1 MSLRAGSRAGM
12 RVPTAQRQIN
22 EESIKSIGFTTNTKV
37 IDRAVSRQGLTGAI
51 SGSGGQKI
59 ERKIQDKSY
68 FLTLLKTRISDITNE
83 IVKMNDK
90 IGEINS
96 DLTKYGALNKEYE
109 ILSKEVQDLEGELAD
124 YNLAGDKYRSNMRAE
139 DIEEVYNK
147 IKLYNKKKM
156 DESDNLFLDKAK
168 IMEQIGEIEQELN
181 KVQQLIEQKLL
192 DLDPE
197 QKNEYESIK
206 EENQNYVLQIYQLRE
221 EMAELNS
228 QLIEGENALRNNPN
242 KMEAHK
248 LKDLINLLKR
258 KKEELELQT
267 NESGLSIDELKQR
280 LMAKAKEQT
289 IEKNNIDKKIPD
301 TKKLIEANKKAIFEI
316 EKEMKS
322 QQKNDNTKAVDSI
335 AEKDKEISAFIE
347 NHENIK
353 RTHYKE
359 IRAKEEIILSLLNN
373 ISEKIGMGETPLE
386 GGSGLR
392 ERIKEKKEM
401 IEKSENTLE
410 EAKAKYEELVIKLQR
425 LDKLDETLKK
435 DIENYKEK
443 LQRINNDINNKFD
456 KVDEQKDFLKRD
468 TERKKKLL
476 VYLNQNKENYNKLLT
491 SLILK
496 NRTKNRQLEDND
508 IYKRLH
514 ELEVKMQNNENTI
527 YSLQSYIDSKSNE
540 NQYGN
545 LLKECMDLQ
554 CRHCGTGWPYWV
566 VLQIQLSESFIACSG
581 I

>member
-1 MSLRAGSRAGM
+1 MRAGSKAGM
-12 RVPTAQRQIN
+12 RVPTGQRQIN
-22 EESIKSIGFTTNTKV
+22 EDAIKSIGFTTNTKV

-51 SGSGGQKI
+51 SGAGGQKI

-68 FLTLLKTRISDITNE
+68 YMTLLKTRISDISNE
-83 IVKMNDK
+83 IMKMNDEIGK
-90 IGEINS
+90 INT
-96 DLTKYGALNKEYE
+96 DMTKYGILNKEYE

-139 DIEEVYNK
+139 DIEEVYNR

-168 IMEQIGEIEQELN
+168 IMDQIQQIEQEHNRVL
-181 KVQQLIEQKLL
+181 QGIEQRLL
-192 DLDPE
+192 DLDPD
-197 QKNEYESIK
+197 QKNEYEAIR

-221 EMAELNS
+221 EMADLNS
-228 QLIEGENALRNNPN
+228 QLIEGENSLRNNPN

-248 LKDLINLLKR
+248 LKDSINLLRR

-289 IEKNNIDKKIPD
+289 MEKNNIDKKIPD
-301 TKKLIEANKKAIFEI
+301 TRKLIEANKKAIIEI

-322 QQKNDNTKAVDSI
+322 QQSSDNTKAVDSI

-353 RTHYKE
+353 RNHYKE
-359 IRAKEEIILSLLNN
+359 IRAKEEVVLALLHN
-373 ISEKIGMGETPLE
+373 ISEKINLGEKPLE
-386 GGSGLR
+386 GGTGIK
-392 ERIKEKKEM
+392 ERIREKKDM

-410 EAKAKYEELVIKLQR
+410 EAKAKYEELVIKLER
-425 LDKLDETLKK
+425 LDKLDQTLKK
-435 DIENYKEK
+435 DIDNYKEK
-443 LQRINNDINNKFD
+443 LLRINNDISKKFD
-456 KVDEQKDFLKRD
+456 KVEEQKDFLKRD
-468 TERKKKLL
+468 AERKKKLL
-476 VYLNQNKENYNKLLT
+476 VILNQNKENYSKLLT
-491 SLILK
+491 SLTLK
-496 NRTKNRQLEDND
+496 NRTKNTQLEDND

-514 ELEVKMQNNENTI
+514 ELEVKMQANENTI
-527 YSLQSYIDSKSNE
+527 YNLQSYIESKANE

-554 CRHCGTGWPYWV
+554 QKINDELLKRYK
-566 VLQIQLSESFIACSG
+566 
-581 I
+581 

>member
-1 MSLRAGSRAGM
+1 MRAGSRAGM

-51 SGSGGQKI
+51 SGAGGQKI

-68 FLTLLKTRISDITNE
+68 YLTLLKTKISDTSNE
-83 IVKMNDK
+83 IAKMNDN
-90 IGEINS
+90 IGKINS
-96 DLTKYGALNKEYE
+96 DMTKYGAFNKEYE

-139 DIEEVYNK
+139 DIEEVYNR

-168 IMEQIGEIEQELN
+168 IMDQIQQIEQETN
-181 KVQQLIEQKLL
+181 RVQQGIEQRLL
-192 DLDPE
+192 DLDPD
-197 QKNEYESIK
+197 QKNEYEAIR

-221 EMAELNS
+221 ELAELNS
-228 QLIEGENALRNNPN
+228 QLIEGENSLRNNPN

-248 LKDLINLLKR
+248 LKDSINLLRR

-289 IEKNNIDKKIPD
+289 MEKNNIDKKIPD
-301 TKKLIEANKKAIFEI
+301 TKKLIEANKKAIIEI

-322 QQKNDNTKAVDSI
+322 QQSSDNTKAVDSI

-347 NHENIK
+347 NHDNIK
-353 RTHYKE
+353 RNHYKE
-359 IRAKEEIILSLLNN
+359 IRAKEEVVLALLQN
-373 ISEKIGMGETPLE
+373 ISEKINLGEKPLE
-386 GGSGLR
+386 GGTGIKD
-392 ERIKEKKEM
+392 RIREKKDM

-410 EAKAKYEELVIKLQR
+410 EAKAKYEELVIKLER

-443 LQRINNDINNKFD
+443 LLRINNDISKKFD
-456 KVDEQKDFLKRD
+456 KVEEQKEFLKRD
-468 TERKKKLL
+468 ADRKKKLL
-476 VYLNQNKENYNKLLT
+476 VILNQNRENYSKLLT
-491 SLILK
+491 SLTLK
-496 NRTKNRQLEDND
+496 NRTKNTQLEDND

-514 ELEVKMQNNENTI
+514 ELEVKMQQNENTI
-527 YSLQSYIDSKSNE
+527 YSLQSYIDSKANE

-545 LLKECMDLQ
+545 LLKECMELQ
-554 CRHCGTGWPYWV
+554 QKINEELLKRYK
-566 VLQIQLSESFIACSG
+566 
-581 I
+581 

>member
-1 MSLRAGSRAGM
+1 MSMRAGSRAGM
-12 RVPTAQRQIN
+12 RVPTGQRQIN
-22 EESIKSIGFTTNTKV
+22 EDAIKSIGFTTNTKV

-68 FLTLLKTRISDITNE
+68 FLTLLKTRISEISNE
-83 IVKMNDK
+83 ILKMNDEIGK
-90 IGEINS
+90 INT
-96 DLTKYGALNKEYE
+96 DMTKYGTLNKEYE

-139 DIEEVYNK
+139 DIEEVYNR

-168 IMEQIGEIEQELN
+168 IMEQIQQIEQENNRVL
-181 KVQQLIEQKLL
+181 QGIEQRLL
-192 DLDPE
+192 DLDPD
-197 QKNEYESIK
+197 QKNEYESIR

-221 EMAELNS
+221 EMADLNA
-228 QLIEGENALRNNPN
+228 QLVEGENMLRNNPN

-248 LKDLINLLKR
+248 LKDSINLLKR

-289 IEKNNIDKKIPD
+289 MEKNNIDKKIPD
-301 TKKLIEANKKAIFEI
+301 TRKLIEANKKAIIEI

-322 QQKNDNTKAVDSI
+322 QQSADNTKAFDSI
-335 AEKDKEISAFIE
+335 AEKDKEMSAFIE

-353 RTHYKE
+353 RNYYKE
-359 IRAKEEIILSLLNN
+359 IRAKEEVVLALLRN
-373 ISEKIGMGETPLE
+373 ISEKINLGEKPLE
-386 GGSGLR
+386 GGTGIK
-392 ERIKEKKEM
+392 ERIKEKKDM

-443 LQRINNDINNKFD
+443 LLRINNDISKKFD
-456 KVDEQKDFLKRD
+456 KVEEQKDFLKRD
-468 TERKKKLL
+468 AERKKKLL
-476 VYLNQNKENYNKLLT
+476 VILNQNKENYSKLLT
-491 SLILK
+491 SLTLK
-496 NRTKNRQLEDND
+496 NRTKNTQLEDND

-514 ELEVKMQNNENTI
+514 ELEVKMQQNENTI
-527 YSLQSYIDSKSNE
+527 YSLQSYIDSKANE

-545 LLKECMDLQ
+545 LLKECMELQ
-554 CRHCGTGWPYWV
+554 QKINDELLKRYK
-566 VLQIQLSESFIACSG
+566 
-581 I
+581 

>member
-1 MSLRAGSRAGM
+1 MSMRAGSRAGM

-22 EESIKSIGFTTNTKV
+22 EDAIKSIGFTTNTNV
-37 IDRAVSRQGLTGAI
+37 IDRAVSRQGLTGAV
-51 SGSGGQKI
+51 SGEGGQKI

-68 FLTLLKTRISDITNE
+68 FSTLLKTRISDIQNE
-83 IVKMNDK
+83 IVKMNEE
-90 IGEINS
+90 IGKINS
-96 DLTKYGALNKEYE
+96 DMTKYGTLNKEYE

-139 DIEEVYNK
+139 DIEEVYNR

-168 IMEQIGEIEQELN
+168 ITDQIQQIEMENNRVLQGIEQR
-181 KVQQLIEQKLL
+181 LL
-192 DLDPE
+192 DLDPD
-197 QKNEYESIK
+197 QKNEYEAIK

-248 LKDLINLLKR
+248 LKDSINLLRR

-267 NESGLSIDELKQR
+267 NEAGLSVDELKKR
-280 LMAKAKEQT
+280 LMDKAKEQT
-289 IEKNNIDKKIPD
+289 MEKNNIDKKIPD
-301 TKKLIEANKKAIFEI
+301 TRKLIEANKKAIIEI

-322 QQKNDNTKAVDSI
+322 QQSSDNTKAVDSI

-353 RTHYKE
+353 RNHYKE
-359 IRAKEEIILSLLNN
+359 IRAKEEVVLALLHN
-373 ISEKIGMGETPLE
+373 ISEKINLGEKPLE
-386 GGSGLR
+386 GGTGIK
-392 ERIKEKKEM
+392 ERIKEKKDM

-410 EAKAKYEELVIKLQR
+410 EAKAKFEELVIKLER

-435 DIENYKEK
+435 DIDNYKEK
-443 LQRINNDINNKFD
+443 LLRINNDINNKFD
-456 KVDEQKDFLKRD
+456 KVEEQKDFLKRD
-468 TERKKKLL
+468 AERKKKLL
-476 VYLNQNKENYNKLLT
+476 VILNQNKENYSKLLT
-491 SLILK
+491 SLTLK
-496 NRTKNRQLEDND
+496 NRTKNTQLEDND

-514 ELEVKMQNNENTI
+514 ELEVKMQQNENTI
-527 YSLQSYIDSKSNE
+527 YSLQSYIDSKANE

-545 LLKECMDLQ
+545 LLKECMELQ
-554 CRHCGTGWPYWV
+554 QKINEELLKKYK
-566 VLQIQLSESFIACSG
+566 
-581 I
+581 

>member
-1 MSLRAGSRAGM
+1 MRAGSKAGM

-22 EESIKSIGFTTNTKV
+22 EDAIKSIGFTTNTKV

-51 SGSGGQKI
+51 SGAGGQKI

-68 FLTLLKTRISDITNE
+68 FMTLLKTKISDITNE
-83 IVKMNDK
+83 IMKMNDEIGK
-90 IGEINS
+90 INTNM
-96 DLTKYGALNKEYE
+96 TKYGALNKEYE
-109 ILSKEVQDLEGELAD
+109 ILSKEIQDLEGELAD

-139 DIEEVYNK
+139 DIEEVYNR

-156 DESDNLFLDKAK
+156 DESDNLFLDKSK
-168 IMEQIGEIEQELN
+168 IMEQIQQIEQENNRVL
-181 KVQQLIEQKLL
+181 QGIEQRLL
-192 DLDPE
+192 DLDPD
-197 QKNEYESIK
+197 QKNEYETIR
-206 EENQNYVLQIYQLRE
+206 EENQNYIMKIYQLRE
-221 EMAELNS
+221 ELAELNA
-228 QLIEGENALRNNPN
+228 QLYEGENMLRNNPN

-248 LKDLINLLKR
+248 LKDSINLLKR

-280 LMAKAKEQT
+280 LIAKAKEQT

-301 TKKLIEANKKAIFEI
+301 TRKLIEANKKAIIEI

-322 QQKNDNTKAVDSI
+322 QQTSDNTKAVDSI

-353 RTHYKE
+353 RNHYKE
-359 IRAKEEIILSLLNN
+359 IRAKEEVVLALLHN
-373 ISEKIGMGETPLE
+373 ISEKINEGEKPLE
-386 GGSGLR
+386 GGTGIK

-425 LDKLDETLKK
+425 LDKLDDTLKK

-443 LQRINNDINNKFD
+443 LLRINNDISNKFD
-456 KVDEQKDFLKRD
+456 KIEEQKQFLKRD
-468 TERKKKLL
+468 TERKKNLL
-476 VYLNQNKENYNKLLT
+476 VVLNQNKDNYSKLLT
-491 SLILK
+491 SLTLK
-496 NRTKNRQLEDND
+496 NRTKNTQLEDND

-514 ELEVKMQNNENTI
+514 ELEVRMQANENTI
-527 YSLQSYIDSKSNE
+527 YSLQSYIDSKANE

-545 LLKECMDLQ
+545 LFKECMELQ
-554 CRHCGTGWPYWV
+554 QKINDELLKRYR
-566 VLQIQLSESFIACSG
+566 
-581 I
+581 

>member
-1 MSLRAGSRAGM
+1 MSIRAGSRSGM
-12 RVPTAQRQIN
+12 RVPTGQRQIN
-22 EESIKSIGFTTNTKV
+22 EDAIKSIGFTTNTKV

-51 SGSGGQKI
+51 SGAGGQKI

-68 FLTLLKTRISDITNE
+68 FLTLLKTKISDISNE
-83 IVKMNDK
+83 ILKMNDE
-90 IGEINS
+90 IGKINS
-96 DLTKYGALNKEYE
+96 DMTKYGTLNKEYE

-139 DIEEVYNK
+139 DIEEVYNR

-168 IMEQIGEIEQELN
+168 IMEQLQQIEQENNRVL
-181 KVQQLIEQKLL
+181 QGIEQRLL
-192 DLDPE
+192 DLDPD
-197 QKNEYESIK
+197 QKNEYETIR
-206 EENQNYVLQIYQLRE
+206 EENQNYILQIYQLRE

-248 LKDLINLLKR
+248 LKDSINLLKR

-289 IEKNNIDKKIPD
+289 MEKNNIDKKIPD
-301 TKKLIEANKKAIFEI
+301 TRKLIEANKKAIIEI

-322 QQKNDNTKAVDSI
+322 QQSSDNTKAVDSI
-335 AEKDKEISAFIE
+335 AEKDKEYSAFIE

-353 RTHYKE
+353 RNHYKE
-359 IRAKEEIILSLLNN
+359 IRAKEEVVIALLHN
-373 ISEKIGMGETPLE
+373 ISEKINLGEKPLE
-386 GGSGLR
+386 GGTGIK
-392 ERIKEKKEM
+392 ERIKEKKDM

-410 EAKAKYEELVIKLQR
+410 EAKAKYEELVIKLER

-435 DIENYKEK
+435 DIDNYKEK
-443 LQRINNDINNKFD
+443 LLRINNDISSKFD
-456 KVDEQKDFLKRD
+456 KVEEQKEFLKRD
-468 TERKKKLL
+468 AERKKKLL
-476 VYLNQNKENYNKLLT
+476 VILNQNKENYSKLLT
-491 SLILK
+491 SLTLK
-496 NRTKNRQLEDND
+496 NRTKNTQLEDND

-514 ELEVKMQNNENTI
+514 ELEVKMQQNENTI
-527 YSLQSYIDSKSNE
+527 YSLQSYIDSKANE

-545 LLKECMDLQ
+545 LLKECMELQ
-554 CRHCGTGWPYWV
+554 QKINDEILKKYK
-566 VLQIQLSESFIACSG
+566 
-581 I
+581 

>member
-1 MSLRAGSRAGM
+1 MRAGSKAGM
-12 RVPTAQRQIN
+12 RVPTGQRQIN
-22 EESIKSIGFTTNTKV
+22 EDAIKSIGFTTNTKV

-51 SGSGGQKI
+51 SGAGGQKI

-68 FLTLLKTRISDITNE
+68 YMTLLKTRISDISNE
-83 IVKMNDK
+83 ILKMNDEIGK
-90 IGEINS
+90 INT
-96 DLTKYGALNKEYE
+96 DMTKYGTLNKEYE

-139 DIEEVYNK
+139 DIEEVYNR

-168 IMEQIGEIEQELN
+168 IMDQIQQIEQENNRVL
-181 KVQQLIEQKLL
+181 QGIEQRLL
-192 DLDPE
+192 DLDPD
-197 QKNEYESIK
+197 QKNEYEAIR

-221 EMAELNS
+221 EMADLNS
-228 QLIEGENALRNNPN
+228 QLVEGENSLRNNPN

-248 LKDLINLLKR
+248 LKDSINLLRR

-289 IEKNNIDKKIPD
+289 MEKNNIDKKIPD
-301 TKKLIEANKKAIFEI
+301 TRKLIEANKKAIIEI

-322 QQKNDNTKAVDSI
+322 QQSADNTKAFDSI
-335 AEKDKEISAFIE
+335 AEKDKEMSAFIE

-353 RTHYKE
+353 RNYYKE
-359 IRAKEEIILSLLNN
+359 IRAKEEVVLALLRN
-373 ISEKIGMGETPLE
+373 ISEKINLGEKPLE
-386 GGSGLR
+386 GGTGIK
-392 ERIKEKKEM
+392 ERIKEKKDM

-443 LQRINNDINNKFD
+443 LLRINNDISKKFD
-456 KVDEQKDFLKRD
+456 KVEEQKDFLKRD
-468 TERKKKLL
+468 AERKKKLL
-476 VYLNQNKENYNKLLT
+476 VILNQNKENYSKLLT
-491 SLILK
+491 SLTLK
-496 NRTKNRQLEDND
+496 NRTKNTQLEDND

-514 ELEVKMQNNENTI
+514 ELEVKMQQNENTI
-527 YSLQSYIDSKSNE
+527 YSLQSYIDSKANE

-545 LLKECMDLQ
+545 LLKECMELQ
-554 CRHCGTGWPYWV
+554 QKINDELLKRYK
-566 VLQIQLSESFIACSG
+566 
-581 I
+581 

>member
-1 MSLRAGSRAGM
+1 MSIRAGSRSGM
-12 RVPTAQRQIN
+12 RVPTGQRQIN
-22 EESIKSIGFTTNTKV
+22 EDAIKSIGFTTNTKV

-51 SGSGGQKI
+51 SGAGGQKI

-68 FLTLLKTRISDITNE
+68 FLTLLKTKISDISNE
-83 IVKMNDK
+83 ILKMNDE
-90 IGEINS
+90 IGKINS
-96 DLTKYGALNKEYE
+96 DMTKYGTLNKEYE

-139 DIEEVYNK
+139 DIEEVYNR

-168 IMEQIGEIEQELN
+168 IMEQLQQIEQENNRVL
-181 KVQQLIEQKLL
+181 QGIEQRLL
-192 DLDPE
+192 DLDPD
-197 QKNEYESIK
+197 QKNEYESIR

-248 LKDLINLLKR
+248 LKDSINLLKR

-289 IEKNNIDKKIPD
+289 MEKNNIDKKIPD
-301 TKKLIEANKKAIFEI
+301 TRKLIEANKKAIIEI

-322 QQKNDNTKAVDSI
+322 QQSSDNTKAVDSI
-335 AEKDKEISAFIE
+335 AEKDKEYSAFIE

-353 RTHYKE
+353 RNHYKE
-359 IRAKEEIILSLLNN
+359 IRAKEEVVIALLHN
-373 ISEKIGMGETPLE
+373 ISEKLNLGEKPLE
-386 GGSGLR
+386 GGTGIK
-392 ERIKEKKEM
+392 ERIKEKKDM

-410 EAKAKYEELVIKLQR
+410 EAKAKYEELVIKLER

-435 DIENYKEK
+435 DIDNYKEK
-443 LQRINNDINNKFD
+443 LLRINNDISSKFD
-456 KVDEQKDFLKRD
+456 KVEEQKEFLKRD
-468 TERKKKLL
+468 AERKKKLL
-476 VYLNQNKENYNKLLT
+476 VILNQNKENYSKLLT
-491 SLILK
+491 SLTLK
-496 NRTKNRQLEDND
+496 NRTKNTQLEDND

-514 ELEVKMQNNENTI
+514 ELEVKMQQNENTI
-527 YSLQSYIDSKSNE
+527 YSLQSYIDSKANE

-545 LLKECMDLQ
+545 LLKECMELQ
-554 CRHCGTGWPYWV
+554 QKINDEILKKYK
-566 VLQIQLSESFIACSG
+566 
-581 I
+581 

>member
-1 MSLRAGSRAGM
+1 MSMRAGSRAGM
-12 RVPTAQRQIN
+12 RVPTGQRQIN
-22 EESIKSIGFTTNTKV
+22 EDAIKSIGFTTNTKV

-68 FLTLLKTRISDITNE
+68 FLTLLKTRISEISNE
-83 IVKMNDK
+83 ILKMNDEIGK
-90 IGEINS
+90 INT
-96 DLTKYGALNKEYE
+96 DMTKYGTLNKEYE

-139 DIEEVYNK
+139 DIEEVYNR

-168 IMEQIGEIEQELN
+168 IMEQIQQIEQENNRVL
-181 KVQQLIEQKLL
+181 QGIEQRLL
-192 DLDPE
+192 DLDPD
-197 QKNEYESIK
+197 QKNEYEAIR

-221 EMAELNS
+221 EMADLNS
-228 QLIEGENALRNNPN
+228 QLIEGENLLRNNPN

-248 LKDLINLLKR
+248 LKDSINLLRR

-289 IEKNNIDKKIPD
+289 MEKNNIDKKIPD
-301 TKKLIEANKKAIFEI
+301 TRKLIEANKKAIIEI

-322 QQKNDNTKAVDSI
+322 QQSADNTKAFDSI
-335 AEKDKEISAFIE
+335 AEKDKEMSAFIE

-353 RTHYKE
+353 RNYYKE
-359 IRAKEEIILSLLNN
+359 IRAKEEVVLALLRN
-373 ISEKIGMGETPLE
+373 ISEKINLGEKPLE
-386 GGSGLR
+386 GGTGIK
-392 ERIKEKKEM
+392 ERIKEKKDM

-443 LQRINNDINNKFD
+443 LLRINNDISKKFD
-456 KVDEQKDFLKRD
+456 KVEEQKDFLKRD
-468 TERKKKLL
+468 AERKKKLL
-476 VYLNQNKENYNKLLT
+476 VILNQNKENYSKLLT
-491 SLILK
+491 SLTLK
-496 NRTKNRQLEDND
+496 NRTKNTQLEDND

-514 ELEVKMQNNENTI
+514 ELEVKMQQNENTI
-527 YSLQSYIDSKSNE
+527 YSLQSYIDSKANE

-545 LLKECMDLQ
+545 LLKECMELQ
-554 CRHCGTGWPYWV
+554 QKINDELLKRYK
-566 VLQIQLSESFIACSG
+566 
-581 I
+581 

>member
-1 MSLRAGSRAGM
+1 MRAGSRAGM
-12 RVPTAQRQIN
+12 RVPTGQRQIN
-22 EESIKSIGFTTNTKV
+22 EDAIKSIGFTTNTKV

-68 FLTLLKTRISDITNE
+68 YLTLLKTRISEISNE
-83 IVKMNDK
+83 ILKMNDEIGK
-90 IGEINS
+90 INT
-96 DLTKYGALNKEYE
+96 DMTKYASLNKEYE

-139 DIEEVYNK
+139 DIEEVYNR

-168 IMEQIGEIEQELN
+168 ITEQTQQIEQENNRVL
-181 KVQQLIEQKLL
+181 QGIEQRLL
-192 DLDPE
+192 DLDPD
-197 QKNEYESIK
+197 QKNEYEAIR

-221 EMAELNS
+221 EMADLNS
-228 QLIEGENALRNNPN
+228 QLIEGENVLRNNPN

-248 LKDLINLLKR
+248 LKDSINLLRR

-289 IEKNNIDKKIPD
+289 LEKNNIDKKIPD
-301 TKKLIEANKKAIFEI
+301 TRKLIEANKKAIIEI

-322 QQKNDNTKAVDSI
+322 QQSSDNTKAFDSI

-353 RTHYKE
+353 RNHYKE
-359 IRAKEEIILSLLNN
+359 IRAKEEVVLALLRN
-373 ISEKIGMGETPLE
+373 ISEKINLGEKPLE
-386 GGSGLR
+386 GGTGIK
-392 ERIKEKKEM
+392 ERIKEKKDM

-435 DIENYKEK
+435 DIDNYKEK
-443 LQRINNDINNKFD
+443 LLRINNDISKKFD
-456 KVDEQKDFLKRD
+456 KIEEQKDFLKRD
-468 TERKKKLL
+468 AERKKKLL
-476 VYLNQNKENYNKLLT
+476 VILNQNKENYSKLLT
-491 SLILK
+491 SLTLK
-496 NRTKNRQLEDND
+496 NRTKNTQLEDND

-514 ELEVKMQNNENTI
+514 ELEVKMQQNENTI
-527 YSLQSYIDSKSNE
+527 YSLQSYIDSKANE

-545 LLKECMDLQ
+545 LLKECMELQ
-554 CRHCGTGWPYWV
+554 
-566 VLQIQLSESFIACSG
+566 QKINDDFS
-581 I
+581 

>member
-1 MSLRAGSRAGM
+1 MSLRAGSRSGM
-12 RVPTAQRQIN
+12 RVPTGQRQIN
-22 EESIKSIGFTTNTKV
+22 EDAIKSIGFTTNTKV

-51 SGSGGQKI
+51 SGAGGQKI

-68 FLTLLKTRISDITNE
+68 FLTLLKTKISDISNE
-83 IVKMNDK
+83 IVKMNDQ
-90 IGEINS
+90 IGKINS
-96 DLTKYGALNKEYE
+96 DMTKYGTLNKEYE

-139 DIEEVYNK
+139 DIEEVYNR

-168 IMEQIGEIEQELN
+168 IMEQLQQIEQENNRVL
-181 KVQQLIEQKLL
+181 QGIEQRLL
-192 DLDPE
+192 DLDPD
-197 QKNEYESIK
+197 QKNEYEAIR

-248 LKDLINLLKR
+248 LKDSINLLKR

-289 IEKNNIDKKIPD
+289 MEKNNIDKKIPD
-301 TKKLIEANKKAIFEI
+301 TRKLIEANKKAIIEI

-322 QQKNDNTKAVDSI
+322 QQSSDNTKAVDSI
-335 AEKDKEISAFIE
+335 AEKDKEYSAFIE

-353 RTHYKE
+353 RNHYKE
-359 IRAKEEIILSLLNN
+359 IRAKEEVVIALLHN
-373 ISEKIGMGETPLE
+373 ISEKLNLGEKPLE
-386 GGSGLR
+386 GGTGIK
-392 ERIKEKKEM
+392 ERIKEKKDM

-410 EAKAKYEELVIKLQR
+410 EAKAKYEELVIKLER

-435 DIENYKEK
+435 DIDNYKEK
-443 LQRINNDINNKFD
+443 LLRINNDISSKFD
-456 KVDEQKDFLKRD
+456 KVEEQKEFLKRD
-468 TERKKKLL
+468 AERKKKLL
-476 VYLNQNKENYNKLLT
+476 VILNQNKENYSKLLT
-491 SLILK
+491 SLTLK
-496 NRTKNRQLEDND
+496 NRTKNTQLEDND

-514 ELEVKMQNNENTI
+514 ELEVKMQQNENTI
-527 YSLQSYIDSKSNE
+527 YSLQSYIDSKANE
-540 NQYGN
+540 IQYGN
-545 LLKECMDLQ
+545 LLKECMELQ
-554 CRHCGTGWPYWV
+554 QKINDEILKKYK
-566 VLQIQLSESFIACSG
+566 
-581 I
+581 

>member
-1 MSLRAGSRAGM
+1 MRAGSRAGM
-12 RVPTAQRQIN
+12 RVPTGQRQIN
-22 EESIKSIGFTTNTKV
+22 EDAIKSIGFTTNTKV
-37 IDRAVSRQGLTGAI
+37 IDRAVSRQGLTGAV
-51 SGSGGQKI
+51 SGAGGQKI

-68 FLTLLKTRISDITNE
+68 FLTLLKTKISDIQNE
-83 IVKMNDK
+83 IVKMNDEIGK
-90 IGEINS
+90 INT
-96 DLTKYGALNKEYE
+96 DMTKYGTLNKEYE

-139 DIEEVYNK
+139 DIEEVYNR

-168 IMEQIGEIEQELN
+168 ITDQIQQIEMENNRVLQGIEQR
-181 KVQQLIEQKLL
+181 LL
-192 DLDPE
+192 DLDPD
-197 QKNEYESIK
+197 QKNEYEAIR

-248 LKDLINLLKR
+248 LKDSINLLRR

-267 NESGLSIDELKQR
+267 NEAGLSIDELKKR
-280 LMAKAKEQT
+280 LMDKAKEQT
-289 IEKNNIDKKIPD
+289 MEKNNIDKKIPD
-301 TKKLIEANKKAIFEI
+301 TRKLIEANKKAIIEI

-322 QQKNDNTKAVDSI
+322 QQSSDNTKAVDSI

-353 RTHYKE
+353 RNHYKE
-359 IRAKEEIILSLLNN
+359 IRAKEEVVLALLHN
-373 ISEKIGMGETPLE
+373 ISEKINMGEKPLE
-386 GGSGLR
+386 GGTGIK
-392 ERIKEKKEM
+392 ERIKEKKDM

-410 EAKAKYEELVIKLQR
+410 EAKAKYEELVIKLER

-435 DIENYKEK
+435 DIDNYKEK
-443 LQRINNDINNKFD
+443 LLRINNDINNKFD
-456 KVDEQKDFLKRD
+456 KVEEQKDFLKRD
-468 TERKKKLL
+468 AERKKKLL
-476 VYLNQNKENYNKLLT
+476 VILNQNKENYSKLLT
-491 SLILK
+491 SLTLK
-496 NRTKNRQLEDND
+496 NRTKNTQLEDND

-514 ELEVKMQNNENTI
+514 ELEVKMQQNENTI
-527 YSLQSYIDSKSNE
+527 YSLQSYIDSKANE

-545 LLKECMDLQ
+545 LLKECMELQ
-554 CRHCGTGWPYWV
+554 QKINDELLKKYK
-566 VLQIQLSESFIACSG
+566 
-581 I
+581 

>member
-1 MSLRAGSRAGM
+1 MRSGSRAGM
-12 RVPTAQRQIN
+12 RVPTGQRQIN
-22 EESIKSIGFTTNTKV
+22 EDAIKSIGFTTNTKV

-51 SGSGGQKI
+51 SGAGGQKI

-68 FLTLLKTRISDITNE
+68 FLTLLKTKISDISNE
-83 IVKMNDK
+83 IVKMNDQ
-90 IGEINS
+90 IGKINS
-96 DLTKYGALNKEYE
+96 DMTKYGALNKEYE

-139 DIEEVYNK
+139 DIEEVYNR

-168 IMEQIGEIEQELN
+168 IMDQLQQIEQEHN
-181 KVQQLIEQKLL
+181 RVSQGIEQRLL
-192 DLDPE
+192 DLDPD
-197 QKNEYESIK
+197 QKNEYEAIR

-228 QLIEGENALRNNPN
+228 QLVEGENALRNNPN

-248 LKDLINLLKR
+248 LKDSINLLKR

-289 IEKNNIDKKIPD
+289 MEKNNIDKKIPD
-301 TKKLIEANKKAIFEI
+301 TRKLIEANKKAIIEI

-322 QQKNDNTKAVDSI
+322 QQSSDNTKAVDSI

-353 RTHYKE
+353 RNHYKE
-359 IRAKEEIILSLLNN
+359 VRAKEEVVLALLNN
-373 ISEKIGMGETPLE
+373 ISEKINLGEKPLE
-386 GGSGLR
+386 GGTGIK
-392 ERIKEKKEM
+392 ERIKEKKDM

-410 EAKAKYEELVIKLQR
+410 EAKAKYEELVIKLER

-435 DIENYKEK
+435 DIDNYKEK
-443 LQRINNDINNKFD
+443 LMRINNDISKKFD
-456 KVDEQKDFLKRD
+456 KIEEQKDFLKRD
-468 TERKKKLL
+468 CERKKKLL
-476 VYLNQNKENYNKLLT
+476 VILNQNKEIYSKLLI
-491 SLILK
+491 SLTLK
-496 NRTKNRQLEDND
+496 NRTKNTQLEDND

-514 ELEVKMQNNENTI
+514 ELEVKMQQNENTI
-527 YSLQSYIDSKSNE
+527 YSLQSYIDSKANE

-554 CRHCGTGWPYWV
+554 QKINDELLKRYK
-566 VLQIQLSESFIACSG
+566 
-581 I
+581 

>member
-1 MSLRAGSRAGM
+1 MRSGSRAGM
-12 RVPTAQRQIN
+12 RVPTGQRQIN
-22 EESIKSIGFTTNTKV
+22 EDAIKSIGFTTNTKV

-51 SGSGGQKI
+51 SGAGGQKI

-68 FLTLLKTRISDITNE
+68 FLTLLKTKNSDISNE
-83 IVKMNDK
+83 IVKMNEQ
-90 IGEINS
+90 IGKINS
-96 DLTKYGALNKEYE
+96 DMTKYGALNKEYE

-139 DIEEVYNK
+139 DIEEVYNR

-168 IMEQIGEIEQELN
+168 IMDQLQQIEQEHN
-181 KVQQLIEQKLL
+181 RVSQGIEQRLL
-192 DLDPE
+192 DLDPD
-197 QKNEYESIK
+197 QKNEYEAIR

-228 QLIEGENALRNNPN
+228 QLVEGENALRNNPN

-248 LKDLINLLKR
+248 LKDSINLLKR

-289 IEKNNIDKKIPD
+289 MEKNNIDKKIPD
-301 TKKLIEANKKAIFEI
+301 TRKLIEANKKAIIEI

-322 QQKNDNTKAVDSI
+322 QQSSDNTKAVDSI

-353 RTHYKE
+353 RNHYKE
-359 IRAKEEIILSLLNN
+359 VRAKEEVVLALLNN
-373 ISEKIGMGETPLE
+373 ISEKINLGEKPLE
-386 GGSGLR
+386 GGTGIK
-392 ERIKEKKEM
+392 ERIKEKKDM

-410 EAKAKYEELVIKLQR
+410 EAKAKYEELVIKLER

-435 DIENYKEK
+435 DIDNYKEK
-443 LQRINNDINNKFD
+443 LMRINNDISKKFD
-456 KVDEQKDFLKRD
+456 KIEEQKDFLKRD
-468 TERKKKLL
+468 CERKKKLL
-476 VYLNQNKENYNKLLT
+476 VILNQNKENYSKLLT
-491 SLILK
+491 SLTLK
-496 NRTKNRQLEDND
+496 NRTKNTQLEDND

-514 ELEVKMQNNENTI
+514 ELEVKMQQNENTI
-527 YSLQSYIDSKSNE
+527 YSLQSYIDSKANE

-554 CRHCGTGWPYWV
+554 QKINDELLKRYK
-566 VLQIQLSESFIACSG
+566 
-581 I
+581 